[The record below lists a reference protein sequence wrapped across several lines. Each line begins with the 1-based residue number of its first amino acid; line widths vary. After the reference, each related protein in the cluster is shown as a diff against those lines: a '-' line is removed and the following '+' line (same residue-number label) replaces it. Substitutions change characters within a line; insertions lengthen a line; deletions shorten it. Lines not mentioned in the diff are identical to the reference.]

1 MALMEVEFGTSDYGK
16 VLFEIDD
23 YGTSM
28 TVGSTPEERKK
39 AYDLLRKTMND
50 ETFIDD
56 GCRNDDAVNCCI
68 ALHVLGYVPVEWFE
82 NFFND
87 NSIRER
93 FFNCDIAKFK
103 DHVDRVC
110 GIGNLYDTNYLR
122 RWGPKGDEG
131 AALGYVLD

>member
-1 MALMEVEFGTSDYGK
+1 MALMEVEFDTKDYGK

-23 YGTSM
+23 YGTGM

-39 AYDLLRKTMND
+39 AYDILRETMND

-56 GCRNDDAVNCCI
+56 GYRNDDAVNCCI
-68 ALHVLGYVPVEWFE
+68 ALHVLGYDPVEWFE
-82 NFFND
+82 NFFD
-87 NSIRER
+87 DAMIEDR
-93 FFNCDIAKFK
+93 FFDCDIDKFK

-110 GIGNLYDTNYLR
+110 GNGNLYDTNYLH